1 MLLEIIIVM
10 VVLLILGTY
19 YLVAVP
25 ALTNLMNVVT
35 GNAAVQEAGRASIG
49 ELLYTIAIYFV
60 PVTIA
65 VGIIIWLFVSG
76 AKEERSSYRRI
87 RR

>member
-10 VVLLILGTY
+10 VVLLVLATY

-25 ALTNLMNVVT
+25 ALTNLLDVVSS
-35 GNAAVQEAGRASIG
+35 NAAVQEAGRASMA
-49 ELLYTIAIYFV
+49 ELLYSIAIYFV
-60 PVTIA
+60 PVIIA

-76 AKEERSSYRRI
+76 AKKERSSYRRP
-87 RR
+87 R

>member
-25 ALTNLMNVVT
+25 ALTNLLDVVSS
-35 GNAAVQEAGRASIG
+35 NAAVQEAGRASMA
-49 ELLYTIAIYFV
+49 ELLYSIAIYFV
-60 PVTIA
+60 PVIIA

-76 AKEERSSYRRI
+76 AKKERSSYRRP
-87 RR
+87 R